1 MECSTESIT
10 PKVIALKHLSHPPKF
25 WTRLFKWLCN
35 DLFYEELQG
44 DLEERFLL
52 NQEALGLKKARVIY
66 RKEVLKMLRPSV
78 IKRPKAIQAFST
90 SVFRMHLLLTF
101 RNMQRNKV
109 FSFVNVMGLAAAM
122 TLSLFA
128 VNMIY
133 TGFQYDK
140 QHSQANKI
148 YRVTTSVQSPEN
160 THNFATSPY
169 ALTRHLKN
177 LPQIEA
183 ATIFLSNINSSFDLK
198 GETIG
203 ANGYSV
209 DEDFFKIFNFP
220 AIEGNPEDIFN
231 DINSIAITDKLAK
244 RLYGE
249 ESAIG
254 KVSNSGAI
262 IRAVIK
268 SPDKSSHLS
277 FDFIHNIAFM
287 GARMTPEQRQERLFK
302 WRYYENDRYNY
313 FRLAPNSSIE
323 DVNQRLASL
332 SEQMDAEIDGTSTY
346 SLKTQRLG
354 DIMFGKMLL
363 IEMQNV
369 HPSISLVVM
378 VVSILI
384 LISLAAFNYTNLS
397 IARSLQRSKEIGIR
411 KITGSSRWQV
421 VSQFITETTIFSMV
435 ALVISLLSYQLILPR
450 FEIYMQEFST
460 LFRPELDAGMI
471 LWFVVFS
478 LIVGLTAG
486 IFPALH
492 FAKISPLSAINSK
505 LKQGA
510 LSLPTMKKALVGIQV
525 CVSTISIVFIALI
538 SHQKG
543 EVLDADLGYET
554 AGLLSIPLKQVDF
567 KILSAELDK
576 IPEIDSYTASSMIP
590 GAGSMTRR
598 FMVSQ
603 DMKDTISSR
612 YGVAD
617 NNFEQV
623 YLPEL
628 KIGQGFTAGAPN
640 EIIVDEAF
648 LKAVNQ
654 PLEDAIGSTVS
665 IMHWDVVEELN
676 IVGVLDD
683 ITYSA
688 ISNNTFPIAIRN
700 QIDSTLTKILT
711 LRIVSKNIP
720 KTIERIE
727 TAWLAS
733 ATDQDFEPVFVDDRI
748 AQNYAAFFGMMDLLE
763 LVGIVIILIAVLG
776 QFGIAL
782 FNAESRI
789 KEIGIRKVLGASFVS
804 LARLFTKSTLTTL
817 VMSAIVAVP
826 CVVLFFNEA
835 VIPQFSIPLSMPVS
849 VIATGLLCLWI
860 VIIAIVLVQTWQS
873 SNINPAETLRN
884 E

>member
-1 MECSTESIT
+1 MSKS
-10 PKVIALKHLSHPPKF
+10 AMPPKF
-25 WTRLFKWLCN
+25 WTRLFRWLCN
-35 DLFYEELQG
+35 DSFYEELQG
-44 DLEERFLL
+44 DLEERFFI
-52 NQEALGLKKARVIY
+52 NQDVHGTKKATATY
-66 RKEVLKMLRPSV
+66 RKEVIKMVRPSV
-78 IKRPKAIQAFST
+78 TKQPKAMQVFST

-101 RNMQRNKV
+101 RNMKRNKV

-133 TGFQYDK
+133 TGFKYDK
-140 QHSQANKI
+140 QHSHANRI

-160 THNFATSPY
+160 IHHFATSPY
-169 ALTRHLKN
+169 ALTSHLKN

-183 ATIFLSNINSSFDLK
+183 ATIFLSNINGSFDLK
-198 GETIG
+198 GETIE

-209 DEDFFKIFNFP
+209 DEDFFEIFNFP
-220 AIEGNPEDIFN
+220 VIEGNPEEIFN
-231 DINSIAITDKLAK
+231 DISSIAITDKLAK
-244 RLYGE
+244 KLYGE

-254 KVSNSGAI
+254 QMSNSGAI

-287 GARMTPEQRQERLFK
+287 GARMTPEERQERLLK
-302 WRYYENDRYNY
+302 WRHYENDRYNY
-313 FRLAPNSSIE
+313 FRLAPNSNID
-323 DVNQRLASL
+323 DVNQQLVSL
-332 SEQMDAEIDGTSTY
+332 SKEMGVEIGGNNIY
-346 SLKTQRLG
+346 SLKTQQLG
-354 DIMFGKMLL
+354 DIMFGKMLI
-363 IEMQNV
+363 IEMRNV
-369 HPSISLVVM
+369 HPRISLVAM
-378 VVSILI
+378 VISILI

-421 VSQFITETTIFSMV
+421 ASQFIAETTIFSLT
-435 ALVISLLSYQLILPR
+435 ALGISMLSYQLILPR
-450 FEIYMQEFST
+450 FEVYMQEFST
-460 LFRPELDAGMI
+460 LFRPELDPEMI

-492 FAKISPLSAINSK
+492 FAKISPISAINSK
-505 LKQGA
+505 LKQGS

-525 CVSTISIVFIALI
+525 CVSTMSIVFIALI
-538 SHQKG
+538 SHQKD
-543 EVLDADLGYET
+543 EILKADLGYQT

-567 KILSAELDK
+567 KILSAELEK
-576 IPEIDSYTASSMIP
+576 IPEVDSHTASSMIP

-603 DMKDTISSR
+603 DLKDTISSR

-617 NNFEQV
+617 HNFEQV
-623 YLPEL
+623 YQPEL
-628 KIGQGFTAGAPN
+628 KIGKGFTAGAPN

-648 LKAVNQ
+648 LRAINQ
-654 PLEDAIGSTVS
+654 PLEDAIGSTV
-665 IMHWDVVEELN
+665 IVMHWDVVEELN
-676 IVGVLDD
+676 IVGVLDN

-711 LRIVSKNIP
+711 LRMVSNNVP
-720 KTIERIE
+720 KTIKRIE
-727 TAWLAS
+727 SAWLAS

-748 AQNYAAFFGMMDLLE
+748 AQNYASFFGMMDLLE

-789 KEIGIRKVLGASFVS
+789 KEIGIRKVLGASFTT

-817 VMSAIVAVP
+817 VISTIVAVP
-826 CVVLFFNEA
+826 CVILFFNEA
-835 VIPQFSIPLSMPVS
+835 VIPEFSIPLSMPIS
-849 VIATGLLCLWI
+849 VIVTGLLSLWV
-860 VIIAIVLVQTWQS
+860 VIITIVLVQTWQS
-873 SNINPAETLRN
+873 SNINPAESLRN